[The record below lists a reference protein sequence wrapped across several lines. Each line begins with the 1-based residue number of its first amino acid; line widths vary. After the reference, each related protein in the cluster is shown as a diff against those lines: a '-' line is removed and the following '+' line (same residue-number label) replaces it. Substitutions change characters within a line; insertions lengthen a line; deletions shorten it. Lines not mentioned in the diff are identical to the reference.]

1 MEAPTQNSSRPALGI
16 DIAKKTFDAALLQ
29 GAKLSV
35 GHFDNDAKG
44 FVKLSR
50 WVDDQ
55 GVDQFHACMESTGVY
70 WEPLAIHLHKA
81 QQRVSVVNPLR
92 IHGFARTELARNKTD
107 REDAA
112 RIARFC
118 HLHTPYPWQPLPA
131 ERRKLRDLTRHLH
144 AVKKAKHQHSN
155 RLEGTPP
162 EWLLQSLKRTL
173 AHFDEEIGL
182 LWKEIQ
188 AHIDRHPELKR
199 QRKLLETI
207 PAIGELTAT
216 LLLAELPNIERFA
229 SARQVAAFAGV
240 TPRHRQSG
248 SSVRGRTQMS
258 KMGQARIRCALYMPA
273 IVARTHN
280 PMAKALADRL
290 AERGKCPMVI
300 IGAMM
305 RKLLHI
311 VYGVLK
317 SGKPFDP
324 QHA

>member
-1 MEAPTQNSSRPALGI
+1 MPATTHNSTRTALGI

-35 GHFDNDAKG
+35 GHFNNDAKG

-50 WVDDQ
+50 WIDDQ

-70 WEPLAIHLHKA
+70 WEPLANHLHQA

-92 IHGFARTELARNKTD
+92 IHGFARTERARNKTD

-118 HLHTPYPWQPLPA
+118 HLHAPLPWQPLPA
-131 ERRKLRDLTRHLH
+131 EKRKLRDLTRYLQT
-144 AVKKAKHQHSN
+144 VQKARHQHSN
-155 RLEGTPP
+155 CLEGTPP
-162 EWLLQSLKRTL
+162 EWLQQSIERTI
-173 AHFDEEIGL
+173 AHFDQEIGL
-182 LWKEIQ
+182 LWEEIR
-188 AHIDRHPELKR
+188 AHIDRHPQMKR
-199 QRKLLETI
+199 QRELLETI
-207 PAIGELTAT
+207 PAIGEITAT
-216 LLLAELPNIERFA
+216 LLLAELPDVERFT
-229 SARQVAAFAGV
+229 SARRVAAFAGL
-240 TPRHRQSG
+240 TPKHRQSG
-248 SSVRGRTQMS
+248 SSVRGQARLS
-258 KMGQARIRCALYMPA
+258 KMGQARIRRALYMPA
-273 IVARTHN
+273 VVARRYN
-280 PMAKALADRL
+280 PVIKAFSQRL

-300 IGAMM
+300 IGAAM

-324 QHA
+324 EHA

>member
-1 MEAPTQNSSRPALGI
+1 MAGTDQDRSRPALGI

-50 WVDDQ
+50 WVDSMQ
-55 GVDQFHACMESTGVY
+55 ASTSSTPAWSPLASTGT
-70 WEPLAIHLHKA
+70 LAIHLHQA

-118 HLHTPYPWQPLPA
+118 HLHTPYPWQPLPE

-144 AVKKAKHQHSN
+144 AVKKAKRQHSN
-155 RLEGTPP
+155 RLEGTPSR
-162 EWLLQSLKRTL
+162 WLTQSLKRTI
-173 AHFDEEIGL
+173 AHFDEEIEL
-182 LWKEIQ
+182 IWKEIQ

-199 QRKLLETI
+199 QRELLETI
-207 PAIGELTAT
+207 PAFGELTAT

-240 TPRHRQSG
+240 TPKHRHSG

-273 IVARTHN
+273 IVARTRN
-280 PMAKALADRL
+280 PIARAFADRL
-290 AERGKCPMVI
+290 AERGKCKMVI
-300 IGAMM
+300 IGAIM
-305 RKLLHI
+305 RKLLHMA
-311 VYGVLK
+311 YGVLK

-324 QHA
+324 QYV

>member
-1 MEAPTQNSSRPALGI
+1 MAATDQDRSRPALGI
-16 DIAKKTFDAALLQ
+16 DIAKKTFDAALLR
-29 GAKLSV
+29 GAKLDVRS
-35 GHFDNDAKG
+35 FDNNAKG

-50 WVDDQ
+50 WVDDH

-70 WEPLAIHLHKA
+70 WEPLAIHLHQA

-92 IHGFARTELARNKTD
+92 IQGFARTELARNKTD

-144 AVKKAKHQHSN
+144 AVRKARQQHSN

-162 EWLLQSLKRTL
+162 EWLLESLERTIT
-173 AHFDEEIGL
+173 HFDEEIGL

-199 QRKLLETI
+199 QRELLETI
-207 PAIGELTAT
+207 PAIAEVTAT

-240 TPRHRQSG
+240 TPKHRHSG

-280 PMAKALADRL
+280 PVAKAFADRL
-290 AERGKCPMVI
+290 EARGKCKMVI

-311 VYGVLK
+311 AYGVLK

-324 QHA
+324 QYA

>member
-1 MEAPTQNSSRPALGI
+1 MPATTHNSTRTALGI

-35 GHFDNDAKG
+35 GHFNNDAKG

-50 WVDDQ
+50 WIDDQ

-70 WEPLAIHLHKA
+70 WEPLANHLHQA

-112 RIARFC
+112 HIARFC
-118 HLHTPYPWQPLPA
+118 HLHAPLPWQPLPA
-131 ERRKLRDLTRHLH
+131 EKRKLRDLTRYLQT
-144 AVKKAKHQHSN
+144 VQKARHQHSN

-162 EWLLQSLKRTL
+162 EWLQQSIERTI
-173 AHFDEEIGL
+173 AHFDQEIGL
-182 LWKEIQ
+182 LWEEIR
-188 AHIDRHPELKR
+188 AHIDRHPQMKR
-199 QRKLLETI
+199 QRELLETI
-207 PAIGELTAT
+207 PAIGEITAT
-216 LLLAELPNIERFA
+216 LLLAELPDVERFT
-229 SARQVAAFAGV
+229 SARQVAAFAGL
-240 TPRHRQSG
+240 TPKHRQSG
-248 SSVRGRTQMS
+248 SSVRGQARLS
-258 KMGQARIRCALYMPA
+258 KIGQARIRRALYMPA
-273 IVARTHN
+273 VVARRYN
-280 PMAKALADRL
+280 PVIKAFSQRL

-300 IGAMM
+300 IGAAM

-324 QHA
+324 EHA

>member
-1 MEAPTQNSSRPALGI
+1 MAGTTKNSSRPVLGI
-16 DIAKKTFDAALLQ
+16 DIAKKTFDAALLR
-29 GAKLSV
+29 GEKLSV
-35 GHFDNDAKG
+35 RGFDNNAKG
-44 FVKLSR
+44 FAKLSR
-50 WVDDQ
+50 WVDGQ

-70 WEPLAIHLHKA
+70 WEPLANHLHQA

-92 IHGFARTELARNKTD
+92 IHGFAKSELARNKTD

-118 HLHTPYPWQPLPA
+118 QLHAPYPWQPLPA

-144 AVKKAKHQHSN
+144 AVRKARHQHRN
-155 RLEGTPP
+155 RREGTPP
-162 EWLLQSLKRTL
+162 EWLLQSLKRTI
-173 AHFDEEIGL
+173 AHFDEEIEL
-182 LWKEIQ
+182 LWKEIR
-188 AHIDRHPELKR
+188 AHIDGHPELKR
-199 QRKLLETI
+199 QRELLETVS
-207 PAIGELTAT
+207 AFGEITAT
-216 LLLAELPNIERFA
+216 LLLAELPDIERFA

-240 TPRHRQSG
+240 TPKHRHSG

-258 KMGQARIRCALYMPA
+258 KMGQARIRHALYMPA

-280 PMAKALADRL
+280 PIARAFADRL
-290 AERGKCPMVI
+290 EERGKCPMVI
-300 IGAMM
+300 IGAIM

-311 VYGVLK
+311 AYGVLK

>member
-1 MEAPTQNSSRPALGI
+1 
-16 DIAKKTFDAALLQ
+16 
-29 GAKLSV
+29 
-35 GHFDNDAKG
+35 
-44 FVKLSR
+44 
-50 WVDDQ
+50 
-55 GVDQFHACMESTGVY
+55 MESTGVY
-70 WEPLAIHLHKA
+70 WEPLAIHLHQA

-162 EWLLQSLKRTL
+162 EWLMQSLKRTL

-240 TPRHRQSG
+240 TPKHRQSE